1 MDWLGEGRVGAV
13 LKWRYNG
20 AIMETAVSL
29 SIKNVPGDVAQA
41 LGERARANQRS
52 LQGELMHI
60 VIQAAKDGAAR
71 PRKPFDPYEVIA
83 RARALGLQTESDSVQ
98 IIRKMRDSR

>member
-1 MDWLGEGRVGAV
+1 
-13 LKWRYNG
+13 
-20 AIMETAVSL
+20 MEAAVSL

-60 VIQAAKDGAAR
+60 VIQAAREVPRGA
-71 PRKPFDPYEVIA
+71 RKPFDPYEVIA
-83 RARALGLQTESDSVQ
+83 RARALGLETESDSVQ
-98 IIRKMRDSR
+98 IIREMRDSR